1 MVFCEMC
8 SQRGTVLAQ
17 LQEEEWCSA
26 VQRVG
31 GVFGTLAVHSLINL
45 CLLGSLPRPG
55 DGHMPT
61 QKCCS

>member
-1 MVFCEMC
+1 MVFCETC

-31 GVFGTLAVHSLINL
+31 GVFGTGLGL
-45 CLLGSLPRPG
+45 CIP
-55 DGHMPT
+55 
-61 QKCCS
+61 